1 MVPKKVAGSL
11 TVSCQ
16 LKRLPACQETTY
28 LPDSQNI
35 RARMRDSGTR
45 GGPSRAGHW
54 EEGGAKPNHDYS
66 RSRTLYHG
74 GTPLEG
80 TKNQWWTDGS
90 ACGRVVCRDAA
101 NCQNPRR
108 RGEGGGW
115 GGVDGTGAL
124 PTGKEA
130 ACLPE
135 DCGEDA

>member
-1 MVPKKVAGSL
+1 
-11 TVSCQ
+11 
-16 LKRLPACQETTY
+16 
-28 LPDSQNI
+28 
-35 RARMRDSGTR
+35 MRDLGTR

-124 PTGKEA
+124 PTGQEA